1 MDTTLKISVENVLDF
16 LQNIPLSDATVRYY
30 RCCYNN
36 ILSFCEKKGIN
47 KFSTADAEE
56 FYQFQDNRFQS
67 GKVSKVYILIMR
79 RAAFLLAEYCASG
92 DISWER
98 KNYNQPKLCPLFA
111 RVRHDFEQICA
122 NTLSQGSTVLLSQA
136 VKRFLLFLETNGH
149 QNFSLLSYSDI
160 QYYILQ
166 EAPAHKGNMVNLTWP
181 LKKFLA
187 FLKERQYVEIN
198 ADILLSNPIPS
209 RKKVLPCF
217 SSQEVDAIFSAVDRS
232 TPLGLRDYAFMK
244 LALSMGLRACD
255 IVNLQFNDIDWHRS
269 EINIVQQKTG
279 NSLVLPL
286 LPDVGNALAAY
297 ILNGRP
303 KTDNSFVFIRMRKP
317 YHNLKRHAIGA
328 NIMKRYMEC
337 ADVQHSAGD
346 GRTFHAFRRTAGTRL
361 VEAEIPLPTVSQI
374 LGHRNL
380 DSTKCYIA
388 LHDEGLRVCCM
399 DLRNYATTKEG
410 LA

>member
-16 LQNIPLSDATVRYY
+16 LKNIPLSEATVRYY

-36 ILSFCEKKGIN
+36 ILSFCEKKGITR
-47 KFSTADAEE
+47 FTTAEAEE
-56 FYQFQDNRFQS
+56 FYQFQNNRFQS
-67 GKVSKVYILIMR
+67 GKVSKVYTLTMR
-79 RAAFLLAEYCASG
+79 RAAFLLAEFCASG
-92 DISWER
+92 KISWGR
-98 KNYNQPKLCPLFA
+98 KSYNQPKLCPLFA

-122 NTLSQGSTVLLSQA
+122 SSLSQGSTVLLSQA
-136 VKRFLLFLETNGH
+136 VKRFLLFLESKGH
-149 QNFSLLSYSDI
+149 RNFSLLSNSDI
-160 QYYILQ
+160 QRYILH
-166 EAPAHKGNMVNLTWP
+166 EAPSHKGNMINLTWP

-187 FLKERQYVEIN
+187 FLKEREFVEIN
-198 ADILLSNPIPS
+198 AEMLLANPVPS

-217 SSQEVDAIFSAVDRS
+217 SNEEIEAIFSAVDRS
-232 TPLGLRDYAFMK
+232 TPLGLRDYAIMK
-244 LALSMGLRACD
+244 LAISMGLRACD
-255 IVNLQFNDIDWHRS
+255 IVNLQFNSIDWHRN

-279 NSLVLPL
+279 NSLVLPIM
-286 LPDVGNALAAY
+286 PDVGNALAAY

-303 KTDNSFVFIRMRKP
+303 ETDSSFVFIRMKQP
-317 YHNLKRHAIGA
+317 YHNLKRQAIGS

-337 ADVQHSAGD
+337 AGISHSAGD
-346 GRTFHAFRRTAGTRL
+346 GKTFHAFRRTAGTRM

-399 DLRNYATTKEG
+399 DLRSYATTKER
-410 LA
+410 LT